1 MMGNLLFSTLDKPVQ
16 LPGKFKS
23 RGLKSSYTHGS
34 NASPHL
40 QNPGE
45 AEVKEA
51 EDKAGGG
58 THTAAERL

>member
-1 MMGNLLFSTLDKPVQ
+1 MQNLLFLTLDKPMQ

-23 RGLKSSYTHGS
+23 RGLKCNCTHGS
-34 NASPHL
+34 NVSPHL

-51 EDKAGGG
+51 EGRAGGG
-58 THTAAERL
+58 THMAAEGL

>member
-1 MMGNLLFSTLDKPVQ
+1 MQNLLFLTLDKPMQ

-23 RGLKSSYTHGS
+23 RGLKCNCTHGS

-51 EDKAGGG
+51 KEDGEDVEKESEKA
-58 THTAAERL
+58 L